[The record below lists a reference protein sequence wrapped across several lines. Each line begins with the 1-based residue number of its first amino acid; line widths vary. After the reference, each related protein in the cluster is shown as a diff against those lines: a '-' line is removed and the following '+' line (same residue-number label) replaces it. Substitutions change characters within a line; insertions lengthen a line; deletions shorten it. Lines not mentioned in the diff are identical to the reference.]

1 MAHRRR
7 MPGMW
12 RRLLATL
19 ALALAAPLAR
29 ADVPALLLPPSLGR
43 PDRVWIA
50 GRVLE
55 ERHGTRGPAAVR
67 NARLLAAG
75 DLEGAPVH
83 ASLLGRVGHAMSGD
97 DGEFEIEIEAA
108 PGAPFPSG
116 ELRATVTVP
125 GASAEALVHVVP
137 PEAPFLLI
145 SDFDDTVAVTG
156 VTSVP
161 RLVATTFLEDGD
173 THPAVPGMAALY
185 RCLASPRPGG
195 AAPALAFVSGSPVQ
209 LAPRI
214 GRFLAR
220 NGFPPAALYL
230 RDLGPAT
237 LSGYKQPA
245 LARLAGRFRQPL
257 VLVGDSGEKDPE
269 IYAEFAAA
277 HPGRVLATFIRQATP
292 APGPPARFA
301 AVRLFAEPAQAGREA
316 AALGLADAACVALA
330 FPGGAGSPR
339 SPSP

>member
-1 MAHRRR
+1 

-12 RRLLATL
+12 RRLVAAL
-19 ALALAAPLAR
+19 ALALAAPPAQ

-55 ERHGTRGPAAVR
+55 ERHETRGPAAVR

-83 ASLLGRVGHAMSGD
+83 AGLLGRVGHAMSGA
-97 DGEFEIEIEAA
+97 DGEFEIEAA
-108 PGAPFPSG
+108 PGAPFLAG

-125 GASAEALVHVVP
+125 GASAEAVVHVVP
-137 PEAPFLLI
+137 PEAPFLLV

-156 VTSVP
+156 VTSLP
-161 RLVATTFLEDGD
+161 RLLATTFLEDGD
-173 THPAVPGMAALY
+173 TQPAVPGMAALY
-185 RCLASPRPGG
+185 RCLASPRAGV

-237 LSGYKQPA
+237 LSGYKQPV
-245 LARLAGRFRQPL
+245 LARLAGRFPQPL

-301 AVRLFAEPAQAGREA
+301 AARLFAEPARAGREA
-316 AALGLADAACVALA
+316 AALGLADPACVALA
-330 FPGGAGSPR
+330 FPGGAASPR